1 MKDKLLIVVCAA
13 SLLASAA
20 ALTAALSGR
29 VRAADVDP
37 EAPANMTVVAQN
49 KDTEVYV
56 VHYQGTTCFVASARG
71 GSGISLQCDKPK

>member
-20 ALTAALSGR
+20 ALTATLSSR

-37 EAPANMTVVAQN
+37 ESPTNMTLVAQN
-49 KDTEVYV
+49 KDTEVFV
-56 VHYQGTTCFVASARG
+56 VRYQGSTCFVASARG